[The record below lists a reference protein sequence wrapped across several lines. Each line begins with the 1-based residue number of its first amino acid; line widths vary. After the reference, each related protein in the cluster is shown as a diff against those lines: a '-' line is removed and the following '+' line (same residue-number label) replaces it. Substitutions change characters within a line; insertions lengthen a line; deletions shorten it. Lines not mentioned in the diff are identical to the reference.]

1 MKEQK
6 KYFKSPY
13 LKGNEDFLHKEF
25 SDKLPVDHFLADQKE
40 NNYGTSRRDF
50 PEVLRI

>member
-25 SDKLPVDHFLADQKE
+25 SDKLPVDHFLADQKKIITE
-40 NNYGTSRRDF
+40 QVEGIS
-50 PEVLRI
+50 